1 MINTKKKKQFIL
13 QLLEE
18 KMDKYFFIFDL
29 DGTLTKKETLPE
41 IAKHFKLTKKINK
54 LTKKAIKGEVPYI
67 ENFIKRVNVLKNLD
81 IDKVDKVIGKIKLF
95 DNVVKFINNNQLN
108 CAVATT
114 NLNVWIKTL
123 TKNIKAPIY
132 TSKAE
137 IQNNKIKKL
146 TYILKKED
154 IVKKYQ
160 NMGYKVVFI
169 GDGHNDL
176 EAMRIADISIASGLI
191 HYPAS
196 SLLSIIN
203 YLVFDENKLIYFL
216 NQIKK
221 PNDDLSIVLSAA
233 GVGSR
238 LGLNKT
244 KVLLKLKKETLL
256 KRHLDNFQNID
267 DLRIVIGY
275 QSNDVIKETLKYRK
289 DILFV
294 YNHDYFYTKT
304 GYSYYLGA
312 KFANKYVIEWDGD
325 LVVNK
330 KDILKLLIKKEYI
343 AGSKIQSEEPVF
355 LEVKNQKVYN
365 FSYENG
371 NYEWSGPCCLEK
383 NKIRFNKGNVF
394 EILKPSL
401 PLKFIKIDG
410 MDIDT
415 YEDYKKVKKRYE

>member
-1 MINTKKKKQFIL
+1 
-13 QLLEE
+13 
-18 KMDKYFFIFDL
+18 MDKYFFIFDL
-29 DGTLTKKETLPE
+29 DGTLTKKETLPQ
-41 IAKHFKLTKKINK
+41 IAKHFGLEKKIKKLT
-54 LTKKAIKGEVPYI
+54 TQAIKGEIPYI
-67 ENFIKRVNVLKNLD
+67 ENFIKRINLLKHLDINEVDKILSKIKIFKNLE
-81 IDKVDKVIGKIKLF
+81 
-95 DNVVKFINNNQLN
+95 KFINKNSSNT
-108 CAVATT
+108 AIATT
-114 NLNVWIKTL
+114 NIDVWIKSL
-123 TKNIKAPIY
+123 TKNLNTKIY
-132 TSKAE
+132 TSKAIIE
-137 IQNNKIKKL
+137 NNKIKKL

-160 NMGYKVVFI
+160 KKGYKVVFI

-176 EAMRIADISIASGLI
+176 EAMRLADISIASGLI
-191 HYPAS
+191 HYPAN
-196 SLLSIIN
+196 SLLSIVD
-203 YLVFDENKLIYFL
+203 YLIFDEKKLIYFL
-216 NQIKK
+216 NQIIT
-221 PNDDLSIVLSAA
+221 PNNDLSIVLSAA

-256 KRHLDNFQNID
+256 KKHLDNFQNID

-330 KDILKLLIKKEYI
+330 TDISKLLIKKEYI

-355 LEVKNQKVYN
+355 LEVRNKKVYN

-383 NKIRFNKGNVF
+383 NKIIFNKGNVF
-394 EILKPSL
+394 EILKTYL

-415 YEDYKKVKKRYE
+415 YEDYKKVIKNYE